1 MSVDVTELLMTPS
14 TIGSLLAGVGALGS
28 IVAGATLLVPKISR
42 KLMPLPKESRLDDF
56 LPFEAMMADGKTIT
70 TKRGDLVQNIRIA
83 GAELQ
88 VTNENE
94 HRAIFTTRNTWLS
107 TIAERPARARVFKV
121 RKIGRA
127 SGGEGVCTSV

>member
-42 KLMPLPKESRLDDF
+42 KLMPLPKESRLVDF

-70 TKRGDLVQNIRIA
+70 TKRSEEHTS
-83 GAELQ
+83 ELQ
-88 VTNENE
+88 SLMRISYAV
-94 HRAIFTTRNTWLS
+94 FCLKKQTT
-107 TIAERPARARVFKV
+107 KK
-121 RKIGRA
+121 RK
-127 SGGEGVCTSV
+127 TTTYKK

>member
-1 MSVDVTELLMTPS
+1 MSVDVTELRMTPS

-42 KLMPLPKESRLDDF
+42 KLMPLPKESRLVDF

-70 TKRGDLVQNIRIA
+70 TKRGDLVQIIRIA

-94 HRAIFTTRNTWLS
+94 HRALFTARRTWLS
-107 TIAERPARARVFKV
+107 QIAERRAR
-121 RKIGRA
+121 R
-127 SGGEGVCTSV
+127 SEEHTSDSSH